1 MAPIDCS
8 GVECPT
14 CLDLFTRYNNHLKQ
28 YLYKK
33 EIWDTAYSNWS
44 WNRDIITNPYAD
56 PGDPPDGKM
65 VYWNKLLSDH
75 VWTCSYKK
83 KHTGNGVYQ
92 GAFAFTLTKAPTDKQ
107 NTHDMINAVEKIM
120 SQKSCPV
127 EQYSWYLEYKGLDD
141 EGLPTHP
148 HIHGMYETASGGRIE
163 SKHFK
168 RAWPIW
174 DEKHK
179 LGAGHRGG
187 YHRPVRQDEGY
198 SNYIKKDGGIGKCL
212 ITQTD

>member
-1 MAPIDCS
+1 MTDPIADK
-8 GVECPT
+8 CPT
-14 CLDLFTRYNNHLKQ
+14 CLDLIAQYENYNKCWQHK
-28 YLYKK
+28 YD
-33 EIWDTAYSNWS
+33 IWKVAYDK
-44 WNRDIITNPYAD
+44 WNGQRGFINNPYAD
-56 PGDPPDGKM
+56 PGQQPDYKIM
-65 VYWNKLLSDH
+65 YWHNLLGAH
-75 VWTCSYKK
+75 IPTCNYKK

-92 GAFAFTLTKAPTDKQ
+92 GPYAFTLTKSPLDKQ
-107 NTHDMINAVEKIM
+107 NTNDMIKAVEKIM

-141 EGLPTHP
+141 EGLPQHP

-163 SKHFK
+163 AKHFK

-198 SNYIKKDGGIGKCL
+198 ANYIKKDGGIGKTKIL
-212 ITQTD
+212 TD